1 MDGGRQPGMIACG
14 IMNMHFTKQNRNHRL
29 GFTLIELLV
38 VIGSI
43 GILAAMLLP
52 ALAGTKTKSL
62 NAWCA
67 TQLRQIGAGM
77 TVYVADN
84 NDYVIA
90 ARGAGSACNQ
100 RAIDPPQVASA
111 TAVFLDATKSNAIA
125 ARVWCCPSVKSYGND
140 LPFYDA
146 SNGQWLIGYSYFGG
160 DTRWINSSF
169 AGGTLGYS
177 PVKLS
182 AAHGSWVLAADCIN
196 KNIAGGPAN

>member
-1 MDGGRQPGMIACG
+1 MDGRRQPGMIAYG
-14 IMNMHFTKQNRNHRL
+14 IMRMHFTKQNRNHRL

-52 ALAGTKTKSL
+52 ALAGSKAKSI

-77 TVYVADN
+77 AVYAADN
-84 NDYVIA
+84 NDYVVA

-100 RAIDPPQVASA
+100 RPLTPPQVASA

-125 ARVWCCPSVKSYGND
+125 ARVWCCPSISAYG
-140 LPFYDA
+140 
-146 SNGQWLIGYSYFGG
+146 
-160 DTRWINSSF
+160 
-169 AGGTLGYS
+169 
-177 PVKLS
+177 
-182 AAHGSWVLAADCIN
+182 
-196 KNIAGGPAN
+196 